1 MSLSPHSL
9 QLDGENGMNVL
20 ERLFYVFG
28 LPFFTQAQ
36 ASISPVDDNIYLYSY
51 IGRQDSNGPGEI

>member
-9 QLDGENGMNVL
+9 LLDGENGMNVH
-20 ERLFYVFG
+20 ERLFYVLG
-28 LPFFTQAQ
+28 LPFSTQAQ

-51 IGRQDSNGPGEI
+51 IGQQDSNGPGEI